1 MSQAGARD
9 RAVGLED
16 KYLPIEENGMA
27 LLTVFSDL
35 FIFFK
40 CFGQGFWNPSK
51 KPVASGNHWS
61 CEPLKAVRRQSWGGE
76 WGHRRW
82 GREGG
87 KLCWSTGRQVEEST
101 IRYHPVSCQN
111 LGGEVNQCAC
121 RWDEGWD
128 RVEVGAMRLDPAH
141 L

>member
-16 KYLPIEENGMA
+16 KYPPIEENGMA

-51 KPVASGNHWS
+51 KPVASGNNWS
-61 CEPLKAVRRQSWGGE
+61 CEPLKAVRRQSWGVSGAIGDGE
-76 WGHRRW
+76 GKEASCAEVQEGRW
-82 GREGG
+82 KRVPPSQ
-87 KLCWSTGRQVEEST
+87 LSES
-101 IRYHPVSCQN
+101 
-111 LGGEVNQCAC
+111 
-121 RWDEGWD
+121 GW
-128 RVEVGAMRLDPAH
+128 RG
-141 L
+141 